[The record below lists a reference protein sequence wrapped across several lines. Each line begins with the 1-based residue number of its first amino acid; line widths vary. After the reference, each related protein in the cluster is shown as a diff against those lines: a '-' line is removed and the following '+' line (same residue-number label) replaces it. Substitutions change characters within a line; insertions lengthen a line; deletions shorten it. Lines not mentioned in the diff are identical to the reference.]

1 MARKKVKKCKIKKL
15 KQKISY
21 LCTGWGT
28 KKKKMSKIS
37 SIKERF
43 FDVLRFI
50 VVGNPWSYD
59 FEADGIY
66 YSRKGSE
73 LTVTAGRNRYCG
85 RVVVPATVARKNKT
99 YNVTAIG
106 ESAFENCKE
115 LTDVVIPDSAHSI
128 GKYAFYGC
136 SALVSVVIGKKVMS
150 FGERAFTRCPNLR
163 SVTIRSQNVAAT
175 SYNWLNNIPT
185 TFGPNVKEYIIGE
198 GVTVIGKEAFYGCFN
213 IKSVTIP
220 SSMKKIGKGA
230 FSGCSDFTDVTCH
243 AETPPVIEGDAFV
256 RVSEARVTLRVPA
269 SALETYRTS
278 APWSKFGTIQPI

>member
-1 MARKKVKKCKIKKL
+1 
-15 KQKISY
+15 
-21 LCTGWGT
+21 
-28 KKKKMSKIS
+28 MSKIS

-43 FDVLRFI
+43 FDVLRLI

-73 LTVTAGRNRYCG
+73 LTVTAGKNRYCG
-85 RVVVPATVARKNKT
+85 RVVVPATVTRKNKT

-128 GKYAFYGC
+128 GNYAFYGC
-136 SALVSVVIGKKVMS
+136 SALVSVVIGKKAMS
-150 FGERAFTRCPNLR
+150 FGERAFARCPNLR

-230 FSGCSDFTDVTCH
+230 FSGCSDLRHFARTGVCPGDVQDKCSVEQFRHNPTDLTAPAGEMVFRSQG
-243 AETPPVIEGDAFV
+243 AKSWPQNIRVAFV
-256 RVSEARVTLRVPA
+256 AFVTKQKFFTCA
-269 SALETYRTS
+269 SSHIGAFFVRRGIPETL
-278 APWSKFGTIQPI
+278 